1 MISVG
6 VDVSKNKSTI
16 CILKPYGEIVSSPF
30 EVQHTEKELTDVAN
44 MLLRLDEEV
53 RIVMESTGNYHYPI
67 LTFFLKK
74 GLFVSVINSLAMH
87 KYATCSLRA
96 AKTDKIDSIKI
107 ANYGIDNWYHLKKY
121 EMQENEYQQL
131 QLLGRQYAHYIEMR
145 VKE

>member
-30 EVQHTEKELTDVAN
+30 EIQHTEKELIDVSN
-44 MLLRLDEEV
+44 MLLRFDEEV

-87 KYATCSLRA
+87 KYAMCSLRA
-96 AKTDKIDSIKI
+96 AKTDKI
-107 ANYGIDNWYHLKKY
+107 GI
-121 EMQENEYQQL
+121 
-131 QLLGRQYAHYIEMR
+131 I
-145 VKE
+145 